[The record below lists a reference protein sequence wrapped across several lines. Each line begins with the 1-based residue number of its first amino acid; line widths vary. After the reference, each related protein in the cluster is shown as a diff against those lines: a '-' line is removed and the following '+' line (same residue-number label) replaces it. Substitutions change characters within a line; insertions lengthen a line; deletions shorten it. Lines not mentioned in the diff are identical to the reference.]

1 MISER
6 DPIEIAK
13 RLLADQEWR
22 DEE

>member
-1 MISER
+1 MITEH